1 MSFIE
6 RLQLTPEEK
15 QIYQLLLGSG
25 QLTAFEVAQFSNLHY
40 SNVKTVL
47 DSLLSKGAVGA
58 SEGYIN
64 KFYVKIPLGYLASTS
79 DKLNESINQNISE
92 TKSFIENKKN
102 TFEQLRESLTSQLTE
117 SVSKKKAE
125 IDQKINQTSSQFQ
138 ASAQQKKENISQKST
153 ELASNWSSI
162 NNNQKTTIQ
171 STVKNALVSNVE
183 NLNQAKTSTNTI
195 VENIKQKNIE
205 SVTNSNT
212 EIEQNVTQSIEKIQT
227 TAQALGPKVNELQQ
241 SLTTDLEGIVES
253 FKQSIDTTKLDVRA
267 FNRTQADKY
276 LGYSEETTR
285 KTGEAIDGIS
295 ESVSSS
301 LTELNNS
308 LELVLDRKVEDLS
321 LQVQEALSSL
331 NEKVNGIKTSLIEE
345 LLQQKNAAISS
356 TIAQIKETMAL
367 KYTDLQ
373 NNEQNQRNSMIS
385 ERDIFTQKL
394 EAHYNETLDNYN
406 QNITTI
412 NENAKT
418 RLHAFTENLAT
429 QFNELSTNTE
439 SNLNLHI
446 QAFKDLS
453 QQLNATMNEEL
464 TIGSDRLKEKWTDL
478 IEKAEVLMQESESK
492 INQHYLEVNNLI
504 QTTAD
509 SVSEELDN
517 YLQQTLDS
525 TISVTNEVLNISKI
539 GIEEG
544 KELISGN
551 LSDEIDESVK
561 FFEDSGRKFNDT
573 ANYLIS
579 ATMKLKND
587 FRDLEATSKEIQ
599 LPPIQTTSIVGLDA
613 VLDHMTRIISSTK
626 SNVTILSPKHEY
638 IPLEAVKGLQRANIT
653 MVTALDEEINK
664 DWIDNAASTAVDV
677 NVEIRKLKGVDIPQ
691 FIGVE
696 RDQEEVLIA
705 AQDEATGEV
714 VGILSQSTY
723 FAKLASFVIISHHAK
738 GNSTKIR

>member
-25 QLTAFEVAQFSNLHY
+25 QLTASEVAQFSNLHY
-40 SNVKTVL
+40 SNVKTAL
-47 DSLLSKGAVGA
+47 DSLINKGAVGA

-64 KFYVKIPLGYLASTS
+64 KFYVKIPLGYLATTS
-79 DKLNESINQNISE
+79 DKLNEDINQNISE

-102 TFEQLRESLTSQLTE
+102 TFENLRGSLTSQLSE
-117 SVSKKKAE
+117 SVGRKKAE
-125 IDQKINQTSSQFQ
+125 IDQKLNQTSSQFQ
-138 ASAQQKKENISQKST
+138 TSAQQKKENLSQKSS
-153 ELASNWSSI
+153 ELASKWSSI
-162 NNNQKTTIQ
+162 NNNQKTSIQ
-171 STVKNALVSNVE
+171 SSVKEVLGSNVE
-183 NLNQAKTSTNTI
+183 NLNQAKTSINTI
-195 VENIKQKNIE
+195 VENVKQKNIE
-205 SVTNSNT
+205 SIANSNA
-212 EIEQNVTQSIEKIQT
+212 EIEQSVAQSIEKIQT
-227 TAQALGPKVNELQQ
+227 TAQALGPKVDELRQ
-241 SLTTDLEGIVES
+241 SLTTDLEGIVET
-253 FKQSIDTTKLDVRA
+253 FKQSTDTTKLDVRA

-295 ESVSSS
+295 ESATSS
-301 LTELNNS
+301 LSELNSS

-321 LQVQEALSSL
+321 LQVQEALSAL
-331 NEKVNGIKTSLIEE
+331 NEKVTGIKESLKEE
-345 LLQQKNAAISS
+345 LLQQKNVTISN
-356 TIAQIKETMAL
+356 TISQIKESMAL

-373 NNEQNQRNSMIS
+373 NNEQTQRNNMIS

-394 EAHYNETLDNYN
+394 EAHYTETLDNYN
-406 QNITTI
+406 QNINTI
-412 NENAKT
+412 NENTKT
-418 RLHAFTENLAT
+418 RLNTFAEGLAT
-429 QFNELSTNTE
+429 QFNELSANTE
-439 SNLNLHI
+439 NNLNLHL

-453 QQLNATMNEEL
+453 QQLNTTTGEEL
-464 TIGSDRLKEKWTDL
+464 AIGSDRLKEKWTDL
-478 IEKAEVLMQESESK
+478 IEKAETLIQESEAK
-492 INQHYLEVNNLI
+492 INQNYQEVNNLI
-504 QTTAD
+504 QTTKD
-509 SVSEELDN
+509 TISEELDN

-525 TISVTNEVLNISKI
+525 TIAVTNEVLNVSKT
-539 GIEEG
+539 GIDEG
-544 KELISGN
+544 KELLSGN
-551 LSDEIDESVK
+551 LNNEIDESVK
-561 FFEDSGRKFNDT
+561 YFEDTGRKFNDT

-613 VLDHMTRIISSTK
+613 VLDHMARIIGSTK

-653 MVTALDEEINK
+653 LVTTLDEEINK

>member
-40 SNVKTVL
+40 SNVKTAL
-47 DSLLSKGAVGA
+47 DSLINKGAVGA
-58 SEGYIN
+58 SEGYIS
-64 KFYVKIPLGYLASTS
+64 KFYVKIPLGYLATTS
-79 DKLNESINQNISE
+79 DKLNEDINQNISE
-92 TKSFIENKKN
+92 TKSFIENKKS
-102 TFEQLRESLTSQLTE
+102 TFETLRESLTSQLSE
-117 SVSKKKAE
+117 SVGRKKAE
-125 IDQKINQTSSQFQ
+125 IDQKLNQTSSQFQ
-138 ASAQQKKENISQKST
+138 ASAQQKRENLSQKSS
-153 ELASNWSSI
+153 ELASKWSSI
-162 NNNQKTTIQ
+162 NNNQKTSIQ
-171 STVKNALVSNVE
+171 SSVKEVLASNVE
-183 NLNQAKTSTNTI
+183 NLNQAKTSINTI
-195 VENIKQKNIE
+195 VENVKQKNIE
-205 SVTNSNT
+205 SVANSNA
-212 EIEQNVTQSIEKIQT
+212 EIDQSVSQSIEKIQT
-227 TAQALGPKVNELQQ
+227 TAQALSPKVDELRQ
-241 SLTTDLEGIVES
+241 SLTSDLEGIVET

-285 KTGEAIDGIS
+285 KTGETVDGIS
-295 ESVSSS
+295 ESVTSS
-301 LTELNNS
+301 LSELNNS
-308 LELVLDRKVEDLS
+308 LDLVLDRKVEDLS
-321 LQVQEALSSL
+321 LQVQEALSAL
-331 NEKVNGIKTSLIEE
+331 NEKVTSIKESLKEE
-345 LLQQKNAAISS
+345 LLQQKNATISN
-356 TIAQIKETMAL
+356 TISQIKESMAL

-373 NNEQNQRNSMIS
+373 NNEQNQRNNMIS

-394 EAHYNETLDNYN
+394 EAHYTETLDNYN
-406 QNITTI
+406 LNINRI
-412 NENAKT
+412 NENAKA
-418 RLHAFTENLAT
+418 RLNTFTEGLAT

-439 SNLNLHI
+439 NNLNLHL
-446 QAFKDLS
+446 QAFRGLS
-453 QQLNATMNEEL
+453 QKLNETISEEL
-464 TIGSDRLKEKWTDL
+464 IVGSDRLKEKWTDL
-478 IEKAEVLMQESESK
+478 IEKAETLIEEGETK
-492 INQHYLEVNNLI
+492 INQNYQEVNNLI
-504 QTTAD
+504 QTTKDAII
-509 SVSEELDN
+509 EELDN

-525 TISVTNEVLNISKI
+525 TIAVTNEVLNVSKT

-544 KELISGN
+544 KELLSGN
-551 LSDEIDESVK
+551 LNNEIDESVK
-561 FFEDSGRKFNDT
+561 YFEDTGRKFNDT

-599 LPPIQTTSIVGLDA
+599 LPPIQTTSIIGLDA
-613 VLDHMTRIISSTK
+613 VLDHMARIIDSTK

-653 MVTALDEEINK
+653 LVTALDEEINK
-664 DWIDNAASTAVDV
+664 DWIDDAASTAVDV

>member
-25 QLTAFEVAQFSNLHY
+25 QLTAFEVAQFSNLDY
-40 SNVKTVL
+40 SNVKTAL
-47 DSLLSKGAVGA
+47 DSLLSKGAVGS

-64 KFYVKIPLGYLASTS
+64 KFYVKIPLGYLATTS
-79 DKLNESINQNISE
+79 DKLNETINQNISE

-102 TFEQLRESLTSQLTE
+102 TFENLRESLTSQLTE

-125 IDQKINQTSSQFQ
+125 IDQKLNQTSSQFQ
-138 ASAQQKKENISQKST
+138 ASAQQKKENLSQKST

-162 NNNQKTTIQ
+162 NNNQKVSIQ
-171 STVKNALVSNVE
+171 SSVKETLDSNVE
-183 NLNQAKTSTNTI
+183 NLNQAKTSINTI

-205 SVTNSNT
+205 SVTNSDA
-212 EIEQNVTQSIEKIQT
+212 EIEQNVAQSIDKIQAT
-227 TAQALGPKVNELQQ
+227 SQALGPKVDELRQ
-241 SLTTDLEGIVES
+241 SLNADLEGIVES

-285 KTGEAIDGIS
+285 NTGETIDGIS
-295 ESVSSS
+295 ESVTSS
-301 LTELNNS
+301 LTELNSS
-308 LELVLDRKVEDLS
+308 LELVLDSKIEDLS
-321 LQVQEALSSL
+321 LQVQEALSAL
-331 NEKVNGIKTSLIEE
+331 NEKVSGIKKSLKEE
-345 LLQQKNAAISS
+345 LLQQKNVTISN
-356 TIAQIKETMAL
+356 TISQIKESMAL

-373 NNEQNQRNSMIS
+373 NNEQNQRNNMIS

-394 EAHYNETLDNYN
+394 EAHYTETLDSYN
-406 QNITTI
+406 QNINTI
-412 NENAKT
+412 NENTKT
-418 RLHAFTENLAT
+418 KLNAFTEGLAT

-439 SNLNLHI
+439 NNLNLHI

-453 QQLNATMNEEL
+453 QQLNATLSDEL
-464 TIGSDRLKEKWTDL
+464 TIGSDRIKEKWTDL
-478 IEKAEVLMQESESK
+478 IEKAEVLIQESEAK
-492 INQHYLEVNNLI
+492 INHHYQEVNNLI
-504 QTTAD
+504 QTTKD

-525 TISVTNEVLNISKI
+525 TISVTNEVLNVSKT

-544 KELISGN
+544 KELLSGN
-551 LSDEIDESVK
+551 LNSEINESVK
-561 FFEDSGRKFNDT
+561 YFEDTGRKFNDT

-613 VLDHMTRIISSTK
+613 VLDHMARIISSTK
-626 SNVTILSPKHEY
+626 SNVTILSPKHDY
-638 IPLEAVKGLQRANIT
+638 IPLEAVKGLQRVNIT

-664 DWIDNAASTAVDV
+664 DWIDTAASTAIDV

-723 FAKLASFVIISHHAK
+723 FAKLASFIIISHHAK